1 MKTSDKG
8 FLLHRISYSESSL
21 ILVFYTQKQGLAKFI
36 FKGGKKKKIAMHP
49 LGLYEIAAFKRPES
63 ELGIISTLQW
73 ENPSLNILDHPLKI
87 LISFFLSDVLR
98 QTLKEEQADTA
109 LFNFLVNAMQKLN
122 ASQDAKA
129 FPVKFL
135 IEFIQLLGFEP
146 QTLDDPKFFDLSNAA
161 FLKESS
167 GLPNEISGPIV
178 TFLNDMFLMEAS
190 DLELYKEA
198 LPIILKYMKLH
209 LPSFDNEKSLGIIKD
224 ILYT

>member
-1 MKTSDKG
+1 MAYALFRLWHLRLRHTP
-8 FLLHRISYSESSL
+8 L
-21 ILVFYTQKQGLAKFI
+21 KQGLPA
-36 FKGGKKKKIAMHP
+36 
-49 LGLYEIAAFKRPES
+49 
-63 ELGIISTLQW
+63 W
-73 ENPSLNILDHPLKI
+73 
-87 LISFFLSDVLR
+87 
-98 QTLKEEQADTA
+98 
-109 LFNFLVNAMQKLN
+109 N
-122 ASQDAKA
+122 ASSPDAKA
-129 FPVKFL
+129 FPLEFL

-146 QTLDDPKFFDLSNAA
+146 QTLEDPKFFDLSNAA

>member
-21 ILVFYTQKQGLAKFI
+21 ILVFYTQKNGLAKYI
-36 FKGGKKKKIAMHP
+36 YKGGKKKKIAMHP

-63 ELGIISTLQW
+63 DLGIISSLQW
-73 ENPSLNILDHPLKI
+73 ETPSLKLLDKPLKV
-87 LISFFLSDVLR
+87 LICFFLSDVLR
-98 QTLKEEQADTA
+98 QTLKEEQADTG
-109 LFNFLVNAMQKLN
+109 LFNFLENAMQNLN
-122 ASQDAKA
+122 TSQDDKA
-129 FPVKFL
+129 FP
-135 IEFIQLLGFEP
+135 FEP
-146 QTLDDPKFFDLSNAA
+146 QTMEDPKFFDLSNAA
-161 FLKESS
+161 FLTESS
-167 GLPNEISGPIV
+167 GLPNEINGPIV

>member
-63 ELGIISTLQW
+63 DLGIISTLQW

-87 LISFFLSDVLR
+87 LICFFLSDVLR
-98 QTLKEEQADTA
+98 QTLKEEQADPA
-109 LFNFLVNAMQKLN
+109 LFNFLENSLQKLN
-122 ASQDAKA
+122 ASPDAKA
-129 FPVKFL
+129 FPLEFL

-146 QTLDDPKFFDLSNAA
+146 QTLEDPKFFDLSNAA

>member
-21 ILVFYTQKQGLAKFI
+21 ILVFYTQKSGLAKFI

-73 ENPSLNILDHPLKI
+73 ENPSLKLLDKPLKV
-87 LISFFLSDVLR
+87 LICFFLSDVLR
-98 QTLKEEQADTA
+98 QTLQEEQADTG
-109 LFNFLVNAMQKLN
+109 LFNFLENAMQNLN
-122 ASQDAKA
+122 TSQDDKA
-129 FPVKFL
+129 FPVQFL

-146 QTLDDPKFFDLSNAA
+146 QTMEDPKFFDLSNAA
-161 FLKESS
+161 FLTESS
-167 GLPNEISGPIV
+167 GLPNEINGPIV